1 MLTIEY
7 ASLFINLLYM
17 YSLAPSSPPIDITIS
32 VINSTAIHSTWRI
45 PDEDEHNGL
54 LESVEVRL
62 VGIDIETSITIPVQI
77 TTNDTSLQTTILSPL
92 QEYVNY
98 SIRLAIRNGA
108 GLSPYSN
115 PVYLRT
121 DQAGKFLIIIDHD
134 GLPLM
139 CIYMSQFFI

>member
-1 MLTIEY
+1 MAT
-7 ASLFINLLYM
+7 LFIYI
-17 YSLAPSSPPIDITIS
+17 YSPAPSSPPIDITIS

-98 SIRLAIRNGA
+98 SIRFAVRNDV

-115 PVYLRT
+115 PVYSRT
-121 DQAGKFLIIIDHD
+121 RQAGKLSIIIR
-134 GLPLM
+134 L
-139 CIYMSQFFI
+139 

>member
-1 MLTIEY
+1 MATLCIY
-7 ASLFINLLYM
+7 I
-17 YSLAPSSPPIDITIS
+17 YSPAPSSPPIDITIS
-32 VINSTAIHSTWRI
+32 VINSTSIHSTWRI

-62 VGIDIETSITIPVQI
+62 VGIDIEANITITVQI

-98 SIRLAIRNGA
+98 SIRFAVRNDV

-115 PVYLRT
+115 PVYSRT
-121 DQAGKFLIIIDHD
+121 RQAGKLSIIIR
-134 GLPLM
+134 L
-139 CIYMSQFFI
+139 

>member
-1 MLTIEY
+1 MLTIKY

-45 PDEDEHNGL
+45 PNEDEHNGL